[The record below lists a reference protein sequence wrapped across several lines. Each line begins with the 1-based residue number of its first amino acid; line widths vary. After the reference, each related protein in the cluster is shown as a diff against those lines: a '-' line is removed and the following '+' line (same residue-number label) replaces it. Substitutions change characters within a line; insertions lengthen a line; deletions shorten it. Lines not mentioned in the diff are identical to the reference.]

1 MNHNPD
7 SPDAVDAVRCQ
18 AATART
24 PYSLPVPVTAHAI
37 AAELHARRPGLGKLA
52 LHKLLYYCQGHHLA
66 TFNQPLFDE
75 PISAWDHGPVVGEVW
90 YAQDRGTKPPAS
102 PELGEA
108 QLNTIGYVLS
118 RYGGLS
124 GQDLMHLTHSE
135 DPWRLADANRKP
147 GTSNRIEQS
156 WIREYFLANRDNQ
169 GLDKSQVDALLSD
182 AESRRDLPG
191 RPDDPAKIA
200 ERIRKLRESI
210 TQ

>member
-1 MNHNPD
+1 MDSLD
-7 SPDAVDAVRCQ
+7 SPDAVRCQ
-18 AATART
+18 AVAAPT

-37 AAELHARRPGLGKLA
+37 AAELQARRPGLGKLA

-66 TFNQPLFDE
+66 TFDRPLFDE
-75 PISAWDHGPVVGEVW
+75 AISAWDHGPVVGEVW
-90 YAQDRGTKPPAS
+90 YAQNRGTKPPAS

-135 DPWRLADANRKP
+135 DPWRLANASRKP

-156 WIREYFLANRDNQ
+156 WIRQYFLADRDDQ
-169 GLDKSQVDALLSD
+169 DDVVLDTAQVEALLSD
-182 AESRRDLPG
+182 AASRRDIPG
-191 RPDDPAKIA
+191 RPDDPAKIE